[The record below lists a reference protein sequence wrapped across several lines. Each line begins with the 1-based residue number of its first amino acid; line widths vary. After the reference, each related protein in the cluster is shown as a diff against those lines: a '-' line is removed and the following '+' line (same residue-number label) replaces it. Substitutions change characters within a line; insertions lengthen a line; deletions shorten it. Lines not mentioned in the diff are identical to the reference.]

1 MTSDDHGF
9 DDDELDDGPV
19 SPLLPPDDRLWRH
32 PSEVAANAPS
42 RRSGR
47 ERDREPRLFTVVA
60 LASSI
65 SVLLTLGVVAVVRPV
80 RTELAV
86 ERIAMPEGENVALE
100 LTGIAEI
107 ADRLR
112 PSVASVSAATTD
124 GEVRRGS
131 GVVYRSDGLLLT
143 THHVVEGAGKID
155 VTLDDGRVVPARF
168 IGSDADTDIAVL
180 DLDGRDFK
188 VATLGSAM
196 SLKAG
201 HAAITI
207 GTPAEGANTPVVT
220 VGVISAVGQA
230 VTSGGRRL
238 LDMIQ
243 TDAAVAPGC
252 AGGAVVDRAGVVVA
266 IATINIDREGGTSG
280 YATPIDVARLVA
292 QQLIAHGKVTRGW
305 LGVEGDDLPAAR
317 AMEMGVD
324 GGVVVKSVKDGSPA
338 ASAGLQPADVVL
350 DVDGDPVESMGSLI
364 VELRS
369 RRPGDLI
376 RVRVVRGTTPRT
388 VEITLAEK
396 P

>member
-1 MTSDDHGF
+1 MEF
-9 DDDELDDGPV
+9 DDDELEDGPV

-32 PSEVAANAPS
+32 PSEVAATTAP
-42 RRSGR
+42 RRH
-47 ERDREPRLFTVVA
+47 DRGPRLVTVVA

-80 RTELAV
+80 RTQLAV
-86 ERIAMPEGENVALE
+86 ERVAVPDGTKAALE
-100 LTGIAEI
+100 ISGIAEI

-112 PSVASVSAATTD
+112 PTITSVAVATP
-124 GEVRRGS
+124 GGGVRRGS
-131 GVVYRSDGLLLT
+131 GVIYRSDGLLLT
-143 THHVVEGAGKID
+143 AHHVVDGGQRIE
-155 VTLDDGRVVPARF
+155 VTLDDGRVVQARLV
-168 IGSDADTDIAVL
+168 GSDAETDIALL
-180 DLDGRDFK
+180 DLEGAEFP
-188 VATLGSAM
+188 VAPLGSAM
-196 SLKAG
+196 GLKAG

-207 GTPAEGANTPVVT
+207 GTPAEGISTPVVT

-230 VTSGGRRL
+230 VTAEGRRL

-266 IATINIDREGGTSG
+266 IATVNVDREGGTSG

-292 QQLIAHGKVTRGW
+292 SQLLAHGKVTRGW
-305 LGVEGDDLPAAR
+305 LGVEGDDLAATR
-317 AMEMGVD
+317 AVELGVD
-324 GGVVVKSVKDGSPA
+324 GGVVVKSVKEGSPA
-338 ASAGLQPADVVL
+338 AAAGLQTADVIVG
-350 DVDGDPVESMGSLI
+350 VDGDDIPSMGALI
-364 VELRS
+364 VELRK

-376 RVRVVRGTTPRT
+376 AVQVARGPARHT